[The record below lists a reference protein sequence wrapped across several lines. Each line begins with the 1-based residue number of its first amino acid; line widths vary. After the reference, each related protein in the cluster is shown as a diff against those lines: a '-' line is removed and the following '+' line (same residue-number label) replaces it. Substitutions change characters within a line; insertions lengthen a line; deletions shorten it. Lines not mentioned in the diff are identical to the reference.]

1 MVYDRLVHLSLSLWS
16 CVIVMPWWRDSVQKG
31 PVSNLWSLL
40 FSWIQESALNVV
52 VVHHSARISTNLGSV
67 KRVGAFNI
75 KSCGN
80 WYLSVCLCCSYAY
93 IAPSSWLIV
102 VVALTNALQASSVV
116 PSQRSFVTHDAQT
129 SRDMFWIYI
138 NHNAVFTQLTTAV
151 VL

>member
-93 IAPSSWLIV
+93 IATLRRHRGWLLLLLSQTHFRLRLSSHPKDLLWR
-102 VVALTNALQASSVV
+102 T
-116 PSQRSFVTHDAQT
+116 THRLRETCFGST
-129 SRDMFWIYI
+129 SI
-138 NHNAVFTQLTTAV
+138 TT
-151 VL
+151 LFLPN